1 MLSKIDLLLD
11 RVVLIL
17 RWMGFMIRRIFGRR
31 RRLRL
36 ASGEEVRIDERKHW
50 SALAEPFFQMIGV
63 LLAASLLGTII
74 SPNNGDDFFDRFV
87 SVVTYFFFFRF
98 LFYIWLWAVNRIVV
112 TDQRVIEESGVLN
125 RKVASMPL
133 TKVTD
138 LEYNRSLMGRLLGFG
153 ELSLE
158 SAGQKQAITSIEPIA
173 DPDTFYEKFTTLLAE
188 VHGGAVP
195 PPPPSPPSP
204 PPPPRGNGDDDDGGG
219 NGTDDGP
226 RGPGGDGPPPSDD
239 TDKVAGKPQDEYD
252 TGRIPRVIV

>member
-1 MLSKIDLLLD
+1 MPSKIDQILNK
-11 RVVLIL
+11 VVLAL
-17 RWMGFMIRRIFGRR
+17 RWMRFMIRVQFARR

-50 SALAEPFFQMIGV
+50 SVLANPALQMIGV
-63 LLAASLLGTII
+63 IIAALLLGDII
-74 SPNNGDDFFDRFV
+74 SPNTGSDLFDDFL
-87 SVVTYFFFFRF
+87 SVVVV
-98 LFYIWLWAVNRIVV
+98 FYILRFGFHVWLWAVNRIVV

-138 LEYNRSLMGRLLGFG
+138 LEYNRSLMGRLLGYG

-158 SAGQKQAITSIEPIA
+158 SAGQKQAITSIEPIN
-173 DPDTFYEKFTTLLAE
+173 DPDTFYERFTTLLAE
-188 VHGGAVP
+188 VEGGGP
-195 PPPPSPPSP
+195 PPPPP
-204 PPPPRGNGDDDDGGG
+204 PPPNGNGDGDDGGG
-219 NGTDDGP
+219 NGGDDGP

-239 TDKVAGKPQDEYD
+239 TDKVAGKPPDEYD